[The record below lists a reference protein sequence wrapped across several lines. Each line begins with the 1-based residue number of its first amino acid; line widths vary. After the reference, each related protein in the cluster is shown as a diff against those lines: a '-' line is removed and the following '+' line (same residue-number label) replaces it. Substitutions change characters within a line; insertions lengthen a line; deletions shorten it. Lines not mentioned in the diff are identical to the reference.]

1 MWSGIE
7 LRELRAFLTLAEE
20 LHFGRTAERLGVT
33 PSRVSQTIRQ
43 LEARVG
49 GRLFDRSSRRVT
61 LTPAGAQLC
70 RDAGTAWEQ
79 LQQALTRARAVATGV
94 AGVLRLGMYSR
105 CNGGPRFVEIV
116 KAFEARH
123 PDCRVQVVDTGFERD
138 QFDWLRRR
146 ELDLLAMRLPL
157 HDPSLTI
164 GPVLSCEPRVLALA
178 TDHPLAT
185 RPSVSVEDFADCTV
199 PDVPTLPRELMDAF
213 IPPRAPSGRVLRRTG
228 HRAVAEAPVRVAL
241 GEIVHPTVPSFLEH
255 YPHPGVTSV
264 PIRDLPSSRTALVWL
279 TAQHSARH
287 EAFAQAAEDVL
298 AGAVPLAA

>member
-20 LHFGRTAERLGVT
+20 LHFGRTADRLEVT

-49 GRLFDRSSRRVT
+49 GRLFVRSSRRVT
-61 LTPAGAQLC
+61 LTPAGEQLR
-70 RDAGTAWEQ
+70 RDAGAAWEQ
-79 LQQALTRARAVATGV
+79 LEQALDDARAVATGV

-123 PDCRVQVVDTGFERD
+123 PECRVQVVDTGFARD

-146 ELDLLAMRLPL
+146 ELDMLAMRLPL
-157 HDPSLTI
+157 HDPALTI

-178 TDHPLAT
+178 ADHPLASQ
-185 RPSVSVEDFADCTV
+185 PSVCVEDFADCTV
-199 PDVPTLPRELMDAF
+199 PDVATLPRELMDAF
-213 IPPRAPSGRVLRRTG
+213 IPPRSPSGRALRRTA
-228 HRAVAEAPVRVAL
+228 HRAVAEAPIRVAL
-241 GEIVHPTVPSFLEH
+241 GEMVHPTVPSFVEH

-264 PIRDLPSSRTALVWL
+264 PIRDLPPSRTALVWL
-279 TAQHSARH
+279 SAQHSARH
-287 EAFAQAAEDVL
+287 EAFARAAEDVL